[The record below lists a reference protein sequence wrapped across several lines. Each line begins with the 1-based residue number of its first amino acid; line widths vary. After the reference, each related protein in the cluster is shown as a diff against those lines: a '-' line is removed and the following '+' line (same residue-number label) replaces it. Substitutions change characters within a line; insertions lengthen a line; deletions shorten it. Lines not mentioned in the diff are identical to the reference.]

1 MLSFNLT
8 LGTIFF
14 IPFLELDSFFFTL
27 YNYILQLLIVTNILY
42 FLGIFG
48 ILYNKRN
55 FLLTMLFIEV
65 MYIGIFIYI
74 VSTAMLLNM
83 PIGQIYGLSLLIIA
97 ACESAVGLGILL
109 ILFKNDNTIN
119 FENFT
124 ELRG

>member
-1 MLSFNLT
+1 MFLFIKLP
-8 LGTIFF
+8 IFYVN
-14 IPFLELDSFFFTL
+14 FLLNLDSFFFNL
-27 YNYILQLLIVTNILY
+27 YTNAIQLLIITNIIY

-65 MYIGIFIYI
+65 MYIGIFVYLLT
-74 VSTAMLLNM
+74 SSLLLNLVV
-83 PIGQIYGLSLLIIA
+83 GQIYALSILIIA
-97 ACESAVGLGILL
+97 ACESAIGLGILL

-119 FENFT
+119 LENFT